1 MTLNIVTGSRGGHT
15 LEDLTVEVAFMAGKA
30 KDADEAKQLVSYVR
44 SAKTSRLPDMPDNV

>member
-44 SAKTSRLPDMPDNV
+44 SAKTSRLPDMPENV